1 MMSLRKMPGADAPTR
16 PVNDAGKE
24 LISIRS
30 LVEWA
35 FAVEFAQLDFDDLRD
50 TGIVREYPA
59 RSQTANVC
67 DMLELGPERQDGVKG
82 VGVRVDATPG
92 RSYPHDDADLVA
104 AMVKIAL
111 PWRLATMVAELARA
125 GRTPDWGKDMRPR
138 VEPREWR
145 NTRYGAYAKTE
156 KMGVVQ
162 YVSRGRVRAAPL
174 MACPIVYRD
183 TAQEIARVRRG
194 YLEWWSALLSVR
206 CALAKNEMKRF
217 ALTEAMPCQR
227 PWKKIA

>member
-1 MMSLRKMPGADAPTR
+1 MPLRKTPANDQPAR
-16 PVNDAGKE
+16 PVDDAGKE

-30 LVEWA
+30 LLEWA
-35 FAVEFAQLDFDDLRD
+35 FAVEHAQLEYDDLRD
-50 TGIVREYPA
+50 TGIVREYAA

-67 DMLELGPERQDGVKG
+67 DMLAIGKDGARG
-82 VGVRVDATPG
+82 IGVRVDATPG
-92 RSYPHDDADLVA
+92 RSYPHEDADLVA

-125 GRTPDWGKDMRPR
+125 GRTPDWGQDMRPR

-145 NTRYGAYAKTE
+145 NTRHGAYAKTE

-206 CALAKNEMKRF
+206 CALANNEMRRF
-217 ALTEAMPCQR
+217 ALTETMPCQR
-227 PWKKIA
+227 PWQNADQA